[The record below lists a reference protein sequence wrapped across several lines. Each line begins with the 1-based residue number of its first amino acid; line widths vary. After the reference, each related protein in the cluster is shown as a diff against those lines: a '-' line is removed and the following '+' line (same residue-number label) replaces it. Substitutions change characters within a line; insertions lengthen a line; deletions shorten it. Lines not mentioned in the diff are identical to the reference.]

1 MIKFNT
7 RFAPSPNGYL
17 HLGHAYSALV
27 ASKLAQ
33 ISGGKFFIRI
43 EDIDLGRCKKE
54 YEENIYKDLNW
65 LEIKYEENIIKQS
78 ECFDN
83 YERYVKKLRDLNII
97 YPCWASRSEIKKTI
111 LKKSSSKSSWPI
123 DPDGQ
128 YIYPEIYKNISKAE
142 RSNLMLS
149 GSKFS
154 WRLNV
159 KKAMNFAQ
167 EKLGNKIF
175 FEELGLEPKGKRI
188 LEPNLYGDFII
199 ARKEIPTSYHL
210 SVTVDDAEQ
219 GINLVTRG
227 LDIYPATSIHRLLQ
241 IILNLPETK
250 WYHHNLLREDSGE
263 KLSKT
268 NKSTSIKS
276 LRDKKIKKD
285 EIFSLIKVIEPFPD
299 EV

>member
-1 MIKFNT
+1 
-7 RFAPSPNGYL
+7 
-17 HLGHAYSALV
+17 
-27 ASKLAQ
+27 
-33 ISGGKFFIRI
+33 
-43 EDIDLGRCKKE
+43 
-54 YEENIYKDLNW
+54 
-65 LEIKYEENIIKQS
+65 
-78 ECFDN
+78 
-83 YERYVKKLRDLNII
+83 
-97 YPCWASRSEIKKTI
+97 
-111 LKKSSSKSSWPI
+111 
-123 DPDGQ
+123 
-128 YIYPEIYKNISKAE
+128 
-142 RSNLMLS
+142 MLS
-149 GSKFS
+149 GSNFS
-154 WRLNV
+154 WRLDV
-159 KKAMNFAQ
+159 EKAMILAQ
-167 EKLGNKIF
+167 EKFGNKIF

-188 LEPNLYGDFII
+188 LEPNLYGDLII

-210 SVTVDDAEQ
+210 SVIIDDAEQ

-285 EIFSLIKVIEPFPD
+285 EIFSLIKAIEPFPD

>member
-17 HLGHAYSALV
+17 HLGHAYSASV

-83 YERYVKKLRDLNII
+83 YERYVKKLRDLNLI

-111 LKKSSSKSSWPI
+111 LKKSSSKSSWPV

-285 EIFSLIKVIEPFPD
+285 EIFSLIKAIEPFPD

>member
-17 HLGHAYSALV
+17 HLGHAYSASV

-83 YERYVKKLRDLNII
+83 YERYVKKLRDLNLI

-142 RSNLMLS
+142 RSNLILS

-285 EIFSLIKVIEPFPD
+285 EIFSLIKAIEPFPD

>member
-83 YERYVKKLRDLNII
+83 YERYVKKLRDLNLI

-154 WRLNV
+154 WRLHV

-285 EIFSLIKVIEPFPD
+285 EIFSLIKTIEPFPD

>member
-83 YERYVKKLRDLNII
+83 YERYVKKLRDLNLI

>member
-1 MIKFNT
+1 MIKYNT

-17 HLGHAYSALV
+17 HLGHAYSAFI
-27 ASKLAQ
+27 SSELAKK
-33 ISGGKFFIRI
+33 SSGKFFIRI
-43 EDIDLGRCKKE
+43 EDIDLGRCKKK

-65 LEIKYEENIIKQS
+65 LEIKYEKNIIKQS
-78 ECFDN
+78 ECFDK
-83 YERYVKKLRDLNII
+83 YERYIKKLRDLNLI
-97 YPCWASRSEIKKTI
+97 YPCWASRSEIKKFI
-111 LKKSSSKSSWPI
+111 LSKSINKPSWPI

-128 YIYPEIYKNISKAE
+128 YIYPKIYKDISKAE

-149 GSKFS
+149 GLDFS
-154 WRLNV
+154 WRLDIE
-159 KKAMNFAQ
+159 KAISFAQ
-167 EKLGNKIF
+167 DKLGNKIF

-188 LEPNLYGDFII
+188 IEPNLYGDFVI

-210 SVTVDDAEQ
+210 SVIIDDAEQ

-241 IILNLPETK
+241 IILNLPETQ
-250 WYHHNLLREDSGE
+250 WYHHNLLREDSGR

-276 LRDKKIKKD
+276 LRERKIKKD
-285 EIFSLIKVIEPFPD
+285 EIFSLIKSNEAFPD
-299 EV
+299 EI

>member
-27 ASKLAQ
+27 ASNLAQ

-83 YERYVKKLRDLNII
+83 YERYVKKLRDLNLI

-285 EIFSLIKVIEPFPD
+285 EIFSLIKAIEPFPD

>member
-1 MIKFNT
+1 MIKYNT

-83 YERYVKKLRDLNII
+83 YERYVKKLRDLNLI

-285 EIFSLIKVIEPFPD
+285 EIFSLIKAIEPFPD

>member
-83 YERYVKKLRDLNII
+83 YERYVKKLRDLNLI

-285 EIFSLIKVIEPFPD
+285 EIFSLIKAIELFPD

>member
-83 YERYVKKLRDLNII
+83 YERYVKKLRDLNLI

-111 LKKSSSKSSWPI
+111 LKKSSSKSSWPV

-285 EIFSLIKVIEPFPD
+285 EIFSLIKAIEPFPD

>member
-1 MIKFNT
+1 MIKYNT

-17 HLGHAYSALV
+17 HLGHAYSASV

-83 YERYVKKLRDLNII
+83 YERYVKKLRDLNLI

-111 LKKSSSKSSWPI
+111 LKKSSSKSSWPV

-285 EIFSLIKVIEPFPD
+285 EIFSLIKAIEPFPD

>member
-27 ASKLAQ
+27 ASKFAQ

-83 YERYVKKLRDLNII
+83 YERYVKKLRDLNLI

-285 EIFSLIKVIEPFPD
+285 EIFSLIKAIEPFPD

>member
-1 MIKFNT
+1 M
-7 RFAPSPNGYL
+7 
-17 HLGHAYSALV
+17 
-27 ASKLAQ
+27 
-33 ISGGKFFIRI
+33 
-43 EDIDLGRCKKE
+43 
-54 YEENIYKDLNW
+54 
-65 LEIKYEENIIKQS
+65 
-78 ECFDN
+78 
-83 YERYVKKLRDLNII
+83 
-97 YPCWASRSEIKKTI
+97 
-111 LKKSSSKSSWPI
+111 KKSSSKSSWPI

-285 EIFSLIKVIEPFPD
+285 EIFSLIKAIEPFPD

>member
-1 MIKFNT
+1 MIKYNT

-17 HLGHAYSALV
+17 HLGHAYSAFI
-27 ASKLAQ
+27 SSELAKK
-33 ISGGKFFIRI
+33 SCGKFFIRI
-43 EDIDLGRCKKE
+43 EDIDLGRCKKK

-65 LEIKYEENIIKQS
+65 LEIKYEKNIIKQS
-78 ECFDN
+78 ECFDK
-83 YERYVKKLRDLNII
+83 YERYIKKLRDLNLI
-97 YPCWASRSEIKKTI
+97 YPCWASRSEIKKFI
-111 LKKSSSKSSWPI
+111 LSKSINKTSWPI

-128 YIYPEIYKNISKAE
+128 YIYPKIYKDISKAE

-149 GSKFS
+149 GLDFS
-154 WRLNV
+154 WRLDIE
-159 KKAMNFAQ
+159 KAMSFAQ

-175 FEELGLEPKGKRI
+175 FEEIGLEPKGKRI

-210 SVTVDDAEQ
+210 SVIIDDAEQ

-241 IILNLPETK
+241 IILNLPETQ
-250 WYHHNLLREDSGE
+250 WYHHNLLREDSGR

-276 LRDKKIKKD
+276 LRERKIKKD
-285 EIFSLIKVIEPFPD
+285 EIFSLIKSNEAFPD
-299 EV
+299 EI

>member
-83 YERYVKKLRDLNII
+83 YERYVKKLRDLNLI

-285 EIFSLIKVIEPFPD
+285 EIFSLIKAIEPFPD

>member
-1 MIKFNT
+1 MIKYNT

-17 HLGHAYSALV
+17 HLGHAYSAFI
-27 ASKLAQ
+27 SSELAKK
-33 ISGGKFFIRI
+33 SCGKFFIRI
-43 EDIDLGRCKKE
+43 EDIDLGRCKKK

-65 LEIKYEENIIKQS
+65 LEIKYEKNIIKQS
-78 ECFDN
+78 ECFDK
-83 YERYVKKLRDLNII
+83 YERYIKKLRDLNLI
-97 YPCWASRSEIKKTI
+97 YPCWASRSEIKKFI
-111 LKKSSSKSSWPI
+111 LSKSINKTSWPI

-128 YIYPEIYKNISKAE
+128 YIYPKIYKDISKAE

-149 GSKFS
+149 GLDFS
-154 WRLNV
+154 WRLDIE
-159 KKAMNFAQ
+159 KAMSFAQ

-175 FEELGLEPKGKRI
+175 FEEIGLEPKGKRI

-210 SVTVDDAEQ
+210 SVIIDDAEQ
-219 GINLVTRG
+219 DINLVTRG

-241 IILNLPETK
+241 IILNLPETQ
-250 WYHHNLLREDSGE
+250 WYHHNLLREDSGR

-276 LRDKKIKKD
+276 LRERKIKKD
-285 EIFSLIKVIEPFPD
+285 EIFSLIKSNEAFPD
-299 EV
+299 EI

>member
-83 YERYVKKLRDLNII
+83 YERYVKKLRDLNLI

-167 EKLGNKIF
+167 EKFGNKIF

>member
-17 HLGHAYSALV
+17 HLGHAYSASV

-83 YERYVKKLRDLNII
+83 YERYVKKLRDLNLI

-111 LKKSSSKSSWPI
+111 LKKSSSKSSWPV